1 MLKYQL
7 REYHDTFP
15 EMEYTLADEMV
26 VEDIIDDVVITPNE
40 DDIVDENPIVEE
52 INHDLEEDE
61 VIISID
67 GETPPQE
74 EEQSKAPE
82 WVRKLRKDFRNVQ
95 RENSELKQQIEV
107 STVSKPIELGRKPSL
122 EDYDY
127 DAEVFESELSKWFDN
142 KRKVDDAVAIQK
154 AEQDKQQEQWQNTL
168 QSYEKAKTEL
178 KVRDY
183 EFAEDVVSETLS
195 QTQQGI
201 VLQGTDNPA
210 MVVYALGRNPKKA
223 KELAAITDPVK
234 FAFAVAK
241 LEGTL
246 KVTNRKAPPPPE
258 KAVTGTAK
266 MSGTVDSTLER
277 LRNEAEKTGDYT
289 KIHAYKKQKRS
300 N

>member
-1 MLKYQL
+1 
-7 REYHDTFP
+7 
-15 EMEYTLADEMV
+15 MEYTLADEMV
-26 VEDIIDDVVITPNE
+26 VEDIIDDEIEEVETE
-40 DDIVDENPIVEE
+40 EE
-52 INHDLEEDE
+52 ITEQSENESEEEAEEDE
-61 VIISID
+61 IIISID

-82 WVRKLRKDFRNVQ
+82 WVRKLRKDFRDVQ
-95 RENSELKQQIEV
+95 RENRELKQQREV
-107 STVSKPIELGRKPSL
+107 SAVSKPIELGKKPSL

-127 DAEVFESELSKWFDN
+127 DAEVFESELSKWYEN
-142 KRKVDDAVAIQK
+142 KRKVDDTVAIQK
-154 AEQDKQQEQWQNTL
+154 AEQEKQQEQWQNTL

-210 MVVYALGRNPKKA
+210 IVVYALGKNPKKA